1 MAMTLGV
8 VLLGAIWNA
17 RAEESGASLSR
28 MEQRLRALEEEVRVL
43 RQQIA
48 DTPKTTSSAGGKA
61 ATNETSVLS
70 VGEEGFAMKSAD
82 DNFQMRMGGLLQT
95 DGRFF
100 FDDNAAFRDTFLIRR
115 ARPILEATIFK
126 EFGFRLTPEFAGS
139 SMVLLDAYAEWK
151 RWPWLTFRAGKFKPP
166 LGLELLQNDPDRE
179 FTEAA
184 FTTALMPNRDI
195 GFQLGG
201 SIPGDALSYAV
212 GVFNGAP
219 DGSSTFESDLGDHKD
234 AVARVFAQPF
244 RETDLPALRKLGVG
258 VAGSIG
264 KQETTA
270 ATANLSGYK
279 TPGQQTFYSYR
290 SMAFSEGERHRLVP
304 QVDYFYGPFG
314 LLGEYVIEEQTIL
327 LGAAARRLRHEA
339 WQIIGSWV
347 LTGEEASSRGV
358 HPKHPF
364 HLPTGGWGAWEV
376 VARFHEFH
384 ADPDAFPKF
393 ADPTSAAREAA
404 AWGVGLN
411 WHLNRN
417 VRVNLH
423 YEQTRFEGGATVGS
437 RPTEKVLF
445 TRLQLKY

>member
-1 MAMTLGV
+1 MTLGV
-8 VLLGAIWNA
+8 ALLGAAWGA
-17 RAEESGASLSR
+17 RAEQDGASLSR
-28 MEQRLRALEEEVRVL
+28 MEQRLNALEEEVRVL

-48 DTPKTTSSAGGKA
+48 DAKTTAAPAGGKA

-70 VGEEGFAMKSAD
+70 VGSEGVAMKSAD
-82 DNFQMRMGGLLQT
+82 GNFQMRMGGLLQT
-95 DGRFF
+95 DARFF
-100 FDDNAAFRDTFLIRR
+100 LHDNAAFRDTFLIRR
-115 ARPILEATIFK
+115 ARPILEATVFQ

-139 SMVLLDAYAEWK
+139 SMVLLDASAEWK

-201 SIPGDALSYAV
+201 SIPGGALGYAL

-219 DGSSTFESDLGDHKD
+219 DGSSTFETDLGDHKD

-244 RETDLPALRKLGVG
+244 RETNLPALRKLGVG

-270 ATANLSGYK
+270 ATANLPGNK
-279 TPGQQTFYSYR
+279 TPGQQTFFSYR
-290 SMAFSEGERHRLVP
+290 PTGFSNGERHRLVP
-304 QVDYFYGPFG
+304 QADYFYGPFG
-314 LLGEYVIEEQTIL
+314 LLGEYVIEEQTVF
-327 LGAAARRLRHEA
+327 LGPVSDRLRHEA
-339 WQIIGSWV
+339 WQITGSWV
-347 LTGEEASSRGV
+347 LTGEEASYSGV
-358 HPKHPF
+358 NPKHPF
-364 HLPTGGWGAWEV
+364 HLPTGNWGAWEM
-376 VARFHEFH
+376 VARYHEFD
-384 ADPDAFPKF
+384 ADPAAFPKF
-393 ADPTSAAREAA
+393 ADPASAARAAA

-411 WHLNRN
+411 WYLNRN
-417 VRVNLH
+417 VRMNLH
-423 YEQTRFEGGATVGS
+423 YEQTRFEGGAASGA
-437 RPTEKVLF
+437 RPTERVIF